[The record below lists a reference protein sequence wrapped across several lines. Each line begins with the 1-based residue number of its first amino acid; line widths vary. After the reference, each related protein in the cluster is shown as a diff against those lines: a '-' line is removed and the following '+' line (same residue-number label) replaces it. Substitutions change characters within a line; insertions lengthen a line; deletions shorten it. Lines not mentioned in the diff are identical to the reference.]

1 MISIKAYA
9 RKIDELFTGKSPFE
23 EMETKEAESY
33 NAIKKHSLDVAKKLK
48 INADKLL
55 SMTDLRYENGRNGVI
70 RKYFKECLADG
81 KPHKMNDI
89 KDYIFAKMKENGE
102 YNGERSSSY
111 IYTAVRTLVENEGEY
126 KKVARGVYQIRS
138 EQEVISGGS
147 LYSMDDVGKLL
158 NSGFTLSEKDIRNL
172 ISVELAKTGIKNE
185 EIISQISDNLESSI
199 DNISYL
205 IAFAED
211 YMDRREEAEENQ
223 GIVTL
228 QRPLETICDY
238 FIPDT
243 NQFVK
248 EFTQCI
254 NEVASEKRCNYG
266 MLEEYEQLDE
276 KDIADNEP
284 GNEQEITL

>member
-111 IYTAVRTLVENEGEY
+111 IYTAVRTLVEDEGEY
-126 KKVARGVYQIRS
+126 KKVARGVYQIKS
-138 EQEVISGGS
+138 EQEVIARGS

-158 NSGFTLSEKDIRNL
+158 NNGFTLSEKDIRNL
-172 ISVELAKTGIKNE
+172 ITVEFTKTGIKNE
-185 EIISQISDNLESSI
+185 EIINQISDDLESSI

-223 GIVTL
+223 DMTMSGL
-228 QRPLETICDY
+228 
-238 FIPDT
+238 
-243 NQFVK
+243 
-248 EFTQCI
+248 
-254 NEVASEKRCNYG
+254 
-266 MLEEYEQLDE
+266 
-276 KDIADNEP
+276 
-284 GNEQEITL
+284 